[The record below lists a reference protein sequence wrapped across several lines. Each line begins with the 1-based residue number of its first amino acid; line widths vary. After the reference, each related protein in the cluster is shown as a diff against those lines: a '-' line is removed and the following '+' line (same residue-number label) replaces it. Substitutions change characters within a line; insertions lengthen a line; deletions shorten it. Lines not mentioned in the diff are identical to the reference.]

1 MVFTI
6 DYEKWM
12 ISLPDRNEARDHLGR
27 QIAVAL
33 LIASRRREKAGRVAE
48 NPGETTRIVT
58 ASSAGECGAER
69 LLAGTRYLKHPH
81 ETRVGPT
88 YRTKVGPTQKTIN
101 DDYG

>member
-1 MVFTI
+1 
-6 DYEKWM
+6 M

-33 LIASRRREKAGRVAE
+33 LIASHRREKAGRVAE

-58 ASSAGECGAER
+58 ASSAGECGSER